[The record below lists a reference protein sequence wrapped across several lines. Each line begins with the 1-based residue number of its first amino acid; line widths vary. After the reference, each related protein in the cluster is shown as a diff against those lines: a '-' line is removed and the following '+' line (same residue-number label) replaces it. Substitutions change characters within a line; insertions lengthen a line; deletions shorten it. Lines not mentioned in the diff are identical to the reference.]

1 MGTQNL
7 ILEMR
12 EQKDKGI
19 LLTTYDI
26 VHKNTKSLGGT
37 TWDYTMFDEGHLIKN
52 PSTQRT
58 KCFDEIPSIIRIII
72 SGTPLQNK
80 LKELWALYY
89 ICCPELLGPKEW
101 FKLKYE
107 KPINGGS
114 YKNATDRQK
123 RISSSTSK
131 ILKKICDHPLL
142 LTKRAA
148 EDVLNGMDSMLKP
161 NEVNVAEIL
170 VKHITDVVKT
180 YTFKDEND
188 VPCKI
193 SFIMSLL
200 GNLIAEGH
208 RVLIFSQTRMM
219 LNFIQ
224 ECITSKGYDF
234 LRMDGT
240 TIFKYVDF
248 QDVAGPPIFL
258 LTSKVGGIGLTLT
271 RADRVIVV
279 DPDWNPRYILKYSF
293 SSTLK

>member
-1 MGTQNL
+1 M
-7 ILEMR
+7 
-12 EQKDKGI
+12 
-19 LLTTYDI
+19 
-26 VHKNTKSLGGT
+26 VHFSKLYFEN
-37 TWDYTMFDEGHLIKN
+37 
-52 PSTQRT
+52 
-58 KCFDEIPSIIRIII
+58 I
-72 SGTPLQNK
+72 SMSQ
-80 LKELWALYY
+80 
-89 ICCPELLGPKEW
+89 
-101 FKLKYE
+101 
-107 KPINGGS
+107 
-114 YKNATDRQK
+114 
-123 RISSSTSK
+123 

-224 ECITSKGYDF
+224 VSSEITSICILQY
-234 LRMDGT
+234 
-240 TIFKYVDF
+240 IFF
-248 QDVAGPPIFL
+248 
-258 LTSKVGGIGLTLT
+258 
-271 RADRVIVV
+271 
-279 DPDWNPRYILKYSF
+279 
-293 SSTLK
+293 